1 MASWP
6 QARFM
11 LLFSIVG
18 IGYLVPT
25 EISLSI
31 WFFYVFYKLQQIA
44 VKGFELPIPHSSSQA
59 MGAVLVI
66 ALYILWKAKG
76 RIKSAV
82 LGLVVPERF
91 GGDQSSLKADYVFW
105 GFIIGTAILV
115 LQLSSLE
122 AAAQVSLMILVF
134 YFLVSTVLTW
144 MVVQGAAEGAGS
156 FLSVGVFGTFTWHQ
170 NYRI

>member
-1 MASWP
+1 
-6 QARFM
+6 
-11 LLFSIVG
+11 
-18 IGYLVPT
+18 
-25 EISLSI
+25 
-31 WFFYVFYKLQQIA
+31 
-44 VKGFELPIPHSSSQA
+44 

-76 RIKSAV
+76 RIKSVV

-91 GGDQSSLKADYVFW
+91 GGEQSSLKADYVFW

-144 MVVQGAAEGAGS
+144 MVVQGGC
-156 FLSVGVFGTFTWHQ
+156 
-170 NYRI
+170 